1 LLAAPSTD
9 PGVRNYRTGPL
20 PCVMTANMTDDE
32 GCTMWACGI
41 HRWIKRLMRFHFTG
55 PF

>member
-1 LLAAPSTD
+1 MID
-9 PGVRNYRTGPL
+9 E
-20 PCVMTANMTDDE
+20 E

-41 HRWIKRLMRFHFTG
+41 HRWIKRRMRFHFTG